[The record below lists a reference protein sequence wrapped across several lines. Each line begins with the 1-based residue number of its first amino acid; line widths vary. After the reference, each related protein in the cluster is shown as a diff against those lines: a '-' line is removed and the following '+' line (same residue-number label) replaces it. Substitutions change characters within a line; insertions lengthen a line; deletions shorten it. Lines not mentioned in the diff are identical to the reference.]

1 MSLHSENTK
10 ENYFA
15 KKVESLAKESAAP
28 IARDERMSFIDLK
41 IMEFWSRFMQNHPD
55 GNCRVFCESYMQE
68 KYKGVFADRIYES
81 RDLIDFSSSCK
92 TQIDDQCY
100 NAEELMYAYHENRDK
115 RFADG
120 LFSMLAYYASEGEL
134 SRKILVQII
143 RECTLERIAEG
154 CEESD
159 VSFQR
164 VFELKRLFDLSD
176 EAIELVL
183 YLWLKGHKNMG
194 LKLEIRF
201 SNLKKYFD
209 AEAKGSFERISD
221 IAGLAPTALYEL
233 CSKDSALIKFHIVQ
247 MEDIEKGNESVAR
260 RRELFLA
267 SDIFDFLHGFSDVSR
282 IINYKPAE
290 PPIVSFEQIASQ
302 NSHAMFVF
310 HLLQTHTKGT
320 ALNILFY
327 GREGTGKTELAKAL
341 AQELN
346 VPLLAVGMGDESMDK
361 ESLLQTR
368 LRSMLLADWECERSG
383 GVILMD
389 EADLVLNKAEKGLL
403 NIIFE
408 NLKTP
413 VIWITNNIDSI
424 ENSTRRRFDYS
435 LEFFTFSNKER
446 VAIWQSVLK
455 AQQAESILRDDE
467 IESVA
472 KEIPVMAGSITLAVR
487 QAQRMQTA
495 DFSPLNVVREIAS
508 SHAKLLGI
516 SMGSQNSNGNEYNV
530 DCVRISCG
538 DVKNTDYVVPM
549 LKNFDVQWRAS
560 KLNGRRENLNIFL
573 YGPPGTGKSAYA
585 RHIARDI
592 LGRDL
597 LVKRASDILGGIVGD
612 TERNIREMFREAEQG
627 DAILFIDE
635 ADSFFENRSNAKNH
649 WEVTLVNEFICQMDA
664 FNGMLIAATNYEN
677 VLDWAIRRRFQL
689 KLAFDYM
696 ESKQVSKTWATFF
709 GDKCPREV
717 LAYDNISISDFQN
730 VRRKLAYVPNELRTR
745 ELILQNML
753 EELANKDEHQ
763 GRKLGL

>member
-15 KKVESLAKESAAP
+15 KKIESLAKESAAP
-28 IARDERMSFIDLK
+28 IVRNERMSFIDLK
-41 IMEFWSRFMQNHPD
+41 IMEFWSRFMRYYPD
-55 GNCRVFCESYMQE
+55 GDCRVFCDKYMTDECVAAFLDRAYEVRDSIDLSFRITTEIEDKSYKAKDLLE
-68 KYKGVFADRIYES
+68 EFHKSRRIIFARHFLNFI
-81 RDLIDFSSSCK
+81 
-92 TQIDDQCY
+92 
-100 NAEELMYAYHENRDK
+100 AHWG
-115 RFADG
+115 DG
-120 LFSMLAYYASEGEL
+120 DACTRQLLAQS
-134 SRKILVQII
+134 
-143 RECTLERIAEG
+143 IAECASNWLANG
-154 CEESD
+154 CDKSD
-159 VSFQR
+159 VSMQR
-164 VFELKRLFDLSD
+164 AFELKRLFHLSD
-176 EAIELVL
+176 EALDLVL
-183 YLWLKGHKNMG
+183 YLWLRDHHNMFF
-194 LKLEIRF
+194 KIE
-201 SNLKKYFD
+201 KKSEMFDYFD
-209 AEAKGSFERISD
+209 SYDRGTFRRISL
-221 IAGLAPTALYEL
+221 IAGLEPETLHEL
-233 CSKDSALIKFHIVQ
+233 CSKESALIKFQLVR
-247 MEDIEKGNESVAR
+247 MEESFR
-260 RRELFLA
+260 NSDLRIKRRELYLA
-267 SDIFDFLHGFSDVSR
+267 NEVSDFLYGFSDMSR
-282 IINYKPAE
+282 IMDLKTAPKPCVDYAQISKTN
-290 PPIVSFEQIASQ
+290 PQSSF
-302 NSHAMFVF
+302 V
-310 HLLQTHTKGT
+310 LQMLKTHQKGSP
-320 ALNILFY
+320 LNILFY

-346 VPLLAVGMGDESMDK
+346 LPLLAVGMGDESMNK

-383 GVILMD
+383 GIILMD
-389 EADLVLNKAEKGLL
+389 EADLVLNQAEKGLL

-455 AQQAESILRDDE
+455 AQQAESILCDDE

-487 QAQRMQTA
+487 QAQLMQAA
-495 DFSPLNVVREIAS
+495 DFSPLNVVREIAT

-516 SMGSQNSNGNEYNV
+516 SMGSQEAKGNEYNME
-530 DCVRISCG
+530 CVRISSG
-538 DVKNTDYVVPM
+538 DVKNIDYVVPM
-549 LKNFDVQWRAS
+549 LKNFDAQWRAS

-585 RHIARDI
+585 KHVAQDI

-612 TERNIREMFREAEQG
+612 TERNIREMFREAEQS

-635 ADSFFENRSNAKNH
+635 ADSFFENRGNAKNH
-649 WEVTLVNEFICQMDA
+649 WEVTLVNEFICQMDS

-689 KLAFDYM
+689 KLSFDYM
-696 ESKQVSKTWATFF
+696 DSKQVSKTWTSFF

-717 LAYDNISISDFQN
+717 LACDNVSISDFQN
-730 VRRKLAYVPNELRTR
+730 VRRKLAYVPADLRTR
-745 ELILQNML
+745 ELITQNML
-753 EELANKDEHQ
+753 EEIANKDDHQ
-763 GRKLGL
+763 GRRLGL

>member
-1 MSLHSENTK
+1 MQLHYENTI
-10 ENYFA
+10 ENYF
-15 KKVESLAKESAAP
+15 KNKREMLGKEGVSEKSLSGQP
-28 IARDERMSFIDLK
+28 TFIDLK
-41 IMEFWSRFMQNHPD
+41 IMEFWSRFMRYYPD
-55 GNCRVFCESYMQE
+55 GDCRVFCDKYMTDE
-68 KYKGVFADRIYES
+68 CVAAFLDRVYEARECIELPTGITTEIEDKWYKSKDLLEEFHKSRRIIFARHF
-81 RDLIDFSSSCK
+81 LDFV
-92 TQIDDQCY
+92 
-100 NAEELMYAYHENRDK
+100 AHWG
-115 RFADG
+115 DG
-120 LFSMLAYYASEGEL
+120 DARTRQLL
-134 SRKILVQII
+134 SRSIQ
-143 RECTLERIAEG
+143 ECSANWLAGG
-154 CEESD
+154 CDESD
-159 VSFQR
+159 VSMQR
-164 VFELKRLFDLSD
+164 AFELKRLFHLSD
-176 EAIELVL
+176 EALDLVL
-183 YLWLKGHKNMG
+183 YLWLRDHHNMFF
-194 LKLEIRF
+194 KVEKISKMF
-201 SNLKKYFD
+201 DYFD
-209 AEAKGSFERISD
+209 SSERGSFRRISL
-221 IAGLAPTALYEL
+221 IAGLEPATLHEL
-233 CSKDSALIKFHIVQ
+233 CSKESALIKFQLVR
-247 MEDIEKGNESVAR
+247 MEETNRNADLKIK
-260 RRELFLA
+260 RRELYLA
-267 SDIFDFLHGFSDVSR
+267 SEVSDFLYGFSDMSR
-282 IINYKPAE
+282 IMDLKTAPKPCVDYA
-290 PPIVSFEQIASQ
+290 QISKTNPQAS
-302 NSHAMFVF
+302 FVF
-310 HLLQTHTKGT
+310 QMLKTHQKGSP
-320 ALNILFY
+320 LNILFY

-389 EADLVLNKAEKGLL
+389 EADLVLNQAEKGLL

-413 VIWITNNIDSI
+413 VIWITNNIACI

-455 AQQAESILRDDE
+455 AQQAESILCNDE
-467 IESVA
+467 IENIA

-487 QAQRMQTA
+487 QARRMQAA

-516 SMGSQNSNGNEYNV
+516 SMGSQKTKEFEY
-530 DCVRISCG
+530 DMECVRISSG
-538 DVKNTDYVVPM
+538 DVKNTDYVIPM

-649 WEVTLVNEFICQMDA
+649 WEVTLVNEFICQMDS

-696 ESKQVSKTWATFF
+696 ESKQVSKTWTSFF

-717 LAYDNISISDFQN
+717 LACDNVSISDFQN
-730 VRRKLAYVPNELRTR
+730 VRRKLAYVPADLRTR
-745 ELILQNML
+745 ELIMQNML
-753 EELANKDEHQ
+753 EEIANKDDHQ
-763 GRKLGL
+763 GRRLGL

>member
-55 GNCRVFCESYMQE
+55 GNCRVFCESYMHE
-68 KYKGVFADRIYES
+68 KYKGIFADRIYES
-81 RDLIDFSSSCK
+81 RDLINFSSSCK
-92 TQIDDQCY
+92 TQIDGQCY
-100 NAEELMYAYHENRDK
+100 NAEELMHAYHENRDS

-120 LFSMLAYYASEGEL
+120 LFSMLAYYANEGEL

-154 CEESD
+154 CDESD

-341 AQELN
+341 AQKLN
-346 VPLLAVGMGDESMDK
+346 VPLISVGIGDESMN
-361 ESLLQTR
+361 EETLLHHR
-368 LRSMLLADWECERSG
+368 LRSLLLAEWECEKSG
-383 GVILMD
+383 GIILMD
-389 EADLVLNKAEKGLL
+389 EADLVLNRAEKGLL

-435 LEFFTFSNKER
+435 LEFFMFSNKER

-455 AQQAESILRDDE
+455 AQQAESILCDDE

-696 ESKQVSKTWATFF
+696 ESKQVSKTWTTFF
-709 GDKCPREV
+709 GDKCPKEI
-717 LAYDNISISDFQN
+717 LACDNVSISDFQN
-730 VRRKLAYVPNELRTR
+730 VRRKLSYVPNELRTR
-745 ELILQNML
+745 ELILRNML

>member
-1 MSLHSENTK
+1 MQLHYENTI
-10 ENYFA
+10 ENYF
-15 KKVESLAKESAAP
+15 KNKREMLGKECVSETSLSGQP
-28 IARDERMSFIDLK
+28 TFMDLK
-41 IMEFWSRFMQNHPD
+41 IMEFWSRFMHYYPEGD
-55 GNCRVFCESYMQE
+55 CRTFCEKYMTDDSIVNLMDRVYEVRDSIDLSIRITTEIENKSYKAKDLLEEFHRSRRMI
-68 KYKGVFADRIYES
+68 FARQFLNI
-81 RDLIDFSSSCK
+81 L
-92 TQIDDQCY
+92 
-100 NAEELMYAYHENRDK
+100 AHWG
-115 RFADG
+115 DG
-120 LFSMLAYYASEGEL
+120 DTYTRQLL
-134 SRKILVQII
+134 SRSIT
-143 RECTLERIAEG
+143 ECSANWLAKG
-154 CEESD
+154 CDKGD
-159 VSFQR
+159 VSMQR
-164 VFELKRLFDLSD
+164 AFELKRLFHLSD
-176 EAIELVL
+176 EALELVL
-183 YLWLKGHKNMG
+183 YLWLRDHHNMFF
-194 LKLEIRF
+194 KVEKI
-201 SNLKKYFD
+201 SEMFD
-209 AEAKGSFERISD
+209 FFDSYDRGSFRRISL
-221 IAGLAPTALYEL
+221 IAGLDSTVLHNL
-233 CSKDSALIKFHIVQ
+233 CSKESALIKFQLVC
-247 MEDIEKGNESVAR
+247 MEESFR
-260 RRELFLA
+260 NSDLRIKRRELYLA
-267 SDIFDFLHGFSDVSR
+267 NEVSDFLYGFSDMSR
-282 IINYKPAE
+282 IMDLKTAPKPCVDYAQISKTN
-290 PPIVSFEQIASQ
+290 PQASF
-302 NSHAMFVF
+302 V
-310 HLLQTHTKGT
+310 LQMLKTHQKG
-320 ALNILFY
+320 APLNILFY

-346 VPLLAVGMGDESMDK
+346 LPLLAVGMGDESMDK

-383 GVILMD
+383 GIILMD

-455 AQQAESILRDDE
+455 AQQAESILCDDE

-516 SMGSQNSNGNEYNV
+516 SMGSQDSNGKEYNV

-549 LKNFDVQWRAS
+549 LKNFDAQWRAS

-585 RHIARDI
+585 KHIARDI

-664 FNGMLIAATNYEN
+664 FNGMLVAATNYEN

-730 VRRKLAYVPNELRTR
+730 VRRKLTYVPNELRTR

-753 EELANKDEHQ
+753 EEIANKDDHQ

>member
-15 KKVESLAKESAAP
+15 KKIESLAKESAAP
-28 IARDERMSFIDLK
+28 IVRNERMSFIDLK
-41 IMEFWSRFMQNHPD
+41 IMEFWSRFMRYYPD
-55 GNCRVFCESYMQE
+55 GDCRVFCDKYMTDECVAAFLDRAYEVRDSIDLSFRITTEIEDKSYKAKDLLE
-68 KYKGVFADRIYES
+68 EFHKSRRIIFARHFLNFI
-81 RDLIDFSSSCK
+81 
-92 TQIDDQCY
+92 
-100 NAEELMYAYHENRDK
+100 AHWG
-115 RFADG
+115 DG
-120 LFSMLAYYASEGEL
+120 DACTRQLLAQS
-134 SRKILVQII
+134 
-143 RECTLERIAEG
+143 IAECASNWLANG
-154 CEESD
+154 CDKSD
-159 VSFQR
+159 VSMQR
-164 VFELKRLFDLSD
+164 AFELKRLFHLSD
-176 EAIELVL
+176 EALDLVL
-183 YLWLKGHKNMG
+183 YLWLRDHHNMFF
-194 LKLEIRF
+194 KIE
-201 SNLKKYFD
+201 KKSEMFDYFD
-209 AEAKGSFERISD
+209 SYDRGTFRRISL
-221 IAGLAPTALYEL
+221 IAGLEPETLHEL
-233 CSKDSALIKFHIVQ
+233 CSKESALIKFQLVR
-247 MEDIEKGNESVAR
+247 MEESFR
-260 RRELFLA
+260 NSDLRIKRRELYLA
-267 SDIFDFLHGFSDVSR
+267 NEVSDFLYGFSDMSR
-282 IINYKPAE
+282 IMDLKTAPKPCVDYAQISKTN
-290 PPIVSFEQIASQ
+290 PQSSF
-302 NSHAMFVF
+302 V
-310 HLLQTHTKGT
+310 LQMLKTHQKG
-320 ALNILFY
+320 APLNILFY

-346 VPLLAVGMGDESMDK
+346 LPLLAVGMGDESMNK

-383 GVILMD
+383 GIILMD
-389 EADLVLNKAEKGLL
+389 EADLVLNQAEKGLL

-455 AQQAESILRDDE
+455 AQQAESILCDDE

-487 QAQRMQTA
+487 QAQLMQAA
-495 DFSPLNVVREIAS
+495 DFSPLNVVREIAT

-516 SMGSQNSNGNEYNV
+516 SMGSQEAKGNEYNME
-530 DCVRISCG
+530 CVRISSG
-538 DVKNTDYVVPM
+538 DVKNIDYVVPM
-549 LKNFDVQWRAS
+549 LKNFDAQWRAS

-585 RHIARDI
+585 KHVAQDI

-612 TERNIREMFREAEQG
+612 TERNIREMFREAEQS

-635 ADSFFENRSNAKNH
+635 ADSFFENRGNAKNH
-649 WEVTLVNEFICQMDA
+649 WEVTLVNEFICQMDS

-689 KLAFDYM
+689 KLSFDYM
-696 ESKQVSKTWATFF
+696 DSKQVSKTWTSFF

-717 LAYDNISISDFQN
+717 LACDNVSISDFQN
-730 VRRKLAYVPNELRTR
+730 VRRKLAYVPADLRTR
-745 ELILQNML
+745 ELITQNML
-753 EELANKDEHQ
+753 EEIANKDDHQ
-763 GRKLGL
+763 GRRLGL